1 MSQEIYRVLVVDN
14 DDTSRAESCAFLKG
28 WQLYDVKA
36 AKDANEALSM
46 LRAEFFHLIIAEI
59 DLPDMDGFQ
68 LMWQIHS
75 RFKLPVV
82 FMSTDRNVEAI
93 IHALDEGAM
102 RVITKPFVAEDFRY
116 LWQLVILWQN
126 KIQEEKGKGKAD
138 PDPNEDV
145 GTSSSYRLI

>member
-1 MSQEIYRVLVVDN
+1 MISILCI
-14 DDTSRAESCAFLKG
+14 S
-28 WQLYDVKA
+28 VKA

-82 FMSTDRNVEAI
+82 CE
-93 IHALDEGAM
+93 
-102 RVITKPFVAEDFRY
+102 FVY
-116 LWQLVILWQN
+116 ILYM
-126 KIQEEKGKGKAD
+126 A
-138 PDPNEDV
+138 
-145 GTSSSYRLI
+145 